1 MSDDRVLR
9 AVSRSLEELH
19 VVVHRA
25 ETRLEEMVQ
34 ERKKLEE
41 RLKEQEN
48 IVEEA
53 KRAWRQYD
61 KEASEWMRSNRTLPP
76 GSSYPIK
83 EGIGVYSKGRG
94 YSVHRHY
101 PWQATLPP
109 APAPA
114 KRPKPMIV
122 NDADS
127 SDEEGVVVTKE
138 RTWKQRDLELRQK
151 AIKLESCVDEVFRK
165 FNVSIRRV

>member
-9 AVSRSLEELH
+9 AVASSREGLH

-53 KRAWRQYD
+53 KRVWRQYD

-76 GSSYPIK
+76 GSSYPIR
-83 EGIGVYSKGRG
+83 EDIGIYSKGRG
-94 YSVHRHY
+94 YSVPRHY
-101 PWQATLPP
+101 PWQATLPS

-114 KRPKPMIV
+114 IGRKRRVI
-122 NDADS
+122 NDDDS

-138 RTWKQRDLELRQK
+138 RTWKQRDLELRQN
-151 AIKLESCVDEVFRK
+151 AIELESCVDEVFRK
-165 FNVSIRRV
+165 FNVSIRHV